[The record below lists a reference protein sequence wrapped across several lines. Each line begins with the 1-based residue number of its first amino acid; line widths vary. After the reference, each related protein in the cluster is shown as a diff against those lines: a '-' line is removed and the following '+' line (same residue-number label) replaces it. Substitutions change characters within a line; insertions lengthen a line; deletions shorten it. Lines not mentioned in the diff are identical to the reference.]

1 MKQRS
6 KQHPFSTPEGYFE
19 NFGERLQE
27 RMSQPEGVIPKN
39 NGFTVPQGYFEELPK
54 QLEERRGPRAKVVQL
69 HPYKKYVWVAAS
81 VAALVLL
88 AVGLVGEREEKVTFS
103 DLAHKD
109 IEAYLEENDLGLST
123 YEIAEFLPI
132 QDVPAHLGLSEDE
145 MLHYLTDH
153 IENVNEL
160 NLENDD

>member
-1 MKQRS
+1 M
-6 KQHPFSTPEGYFE
+6 
-19 NFGERLQE
+19 
-27 RMSQPEGVIPKN
+27 
-39 NGFTVPQGYFEELPK
+39 
-54 QLEERRGPRAKVVQL
+54 
-69 HPYKKYVWVAAS
+69 
-81 VAALVLL
+81 
-88 AVGLVGEREEKVTFS
+88 TFS
-103 DLAHKD
+103 DLAHKE

-145 MLHYLTDH
+145 MLHYLNDH

>member
-6 KQHPFSTPEGYFE
+6 KQHPFTTPECYFE

-27 RMSQPEGVIPKN
+27 KMSQPEGVIPKN

-54 QLEERRGPRAKVVQL
+54 QLEERRRPRAKVVQL

-88 AVGLVGEREEKVTFS
+88 VVGLVG
-103 DLAHKD
+103 
-109 IEAYLEENDLGLST
+109 
-123 YEIAEFLPI
+123 
-132 QDVPAHLGLSEDE
+132 
-145 MLHYLTDH
+145 
-153 IENVNEL
+153 
-160 NLENDD
+160 